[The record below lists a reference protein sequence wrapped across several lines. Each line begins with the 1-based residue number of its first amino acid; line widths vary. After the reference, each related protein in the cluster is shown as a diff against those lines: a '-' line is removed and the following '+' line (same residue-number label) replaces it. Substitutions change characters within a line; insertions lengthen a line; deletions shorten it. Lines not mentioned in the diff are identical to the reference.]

1 MRAGGIDMS
10 DNELFIPKGSMCAV
24 CAKQAATT
32 ECGKLDF
39 SKMPVLRR
47 DNDGYVIVKCS
58 GFERQEYRS
67 GS

>member
-1 MRAGGIDMS
+1 M
-10 DNELFIPKGSMCAV
+10 NTELFIPKGSMCAA
-24 CAKQAATT
+24 CANQAATT